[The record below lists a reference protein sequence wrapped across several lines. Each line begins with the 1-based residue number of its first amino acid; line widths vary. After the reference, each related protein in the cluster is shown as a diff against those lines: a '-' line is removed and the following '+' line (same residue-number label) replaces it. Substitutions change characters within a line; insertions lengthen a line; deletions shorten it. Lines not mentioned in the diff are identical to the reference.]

1 VENNNAGG
9 TMKNHWQDRQS
20 EILPDHLGN
29 SQCVVRAAAIEGDD
43 AEVFNWLPTSA
54 L

>member
-20 EILPDHLGN
+20 KILPDHLGN
-29 SQCVVRAAAIEGDD
+29 SQCVV
-43 AEVFNWLPTSA
+43 VLPPSKTTM